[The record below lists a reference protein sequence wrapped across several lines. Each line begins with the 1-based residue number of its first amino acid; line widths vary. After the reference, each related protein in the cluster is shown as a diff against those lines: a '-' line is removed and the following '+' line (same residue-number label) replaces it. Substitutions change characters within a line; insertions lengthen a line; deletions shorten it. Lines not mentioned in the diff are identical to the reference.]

1 METVNNLINYIINLI
16 EKDKKASHYAIAKT
30 LNENGKTTLLGKQ
43 WTAQNLR
50 LFMTNRGITHKAN
63 DFSIKNVIKENR
75 LESMR
80 LI

>member
-1 METVNNLINYIINLI
+1 METVNNLINYIRNLI
-16 EKDKKASHYAIAKT
+16 DKDKKASHYAIAKT
-30 LNENGKTTLLGKQ
+30 LNENGKTTILGKQ

-50 LFMTNRGITHKAN
+50 LFMTNRGITHKEN
-63 DFSIKNVIKENR
+63 DFSIKNVIKEGR